1 MVVAQQ
7 KRVTQSPFDF
17 GLWTWTRIVTILGKG
32 ILQYVEEVTVI
43 KPTIYNN
50 LFLPVSDNSLSSQK
64 TESKKDSNYFTNK
77 INILSV

>member
-1 MVVAQQ
+1 MVQQ
-7 KRVTQSPFDF
+7 QNRVTPSPFDF
-17 GLWTWTRIVTILGKG
+17 GLLTWIVTILRKG